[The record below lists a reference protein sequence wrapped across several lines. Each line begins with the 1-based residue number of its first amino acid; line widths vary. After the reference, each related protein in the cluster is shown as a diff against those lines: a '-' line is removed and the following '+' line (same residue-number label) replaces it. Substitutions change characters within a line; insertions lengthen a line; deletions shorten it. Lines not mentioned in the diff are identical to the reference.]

1 MKKKIIITSI
11 CAMLIAGIIG
21 IIYLCNL
28 YDKNLVNP
36 NEIVTD
42 SEFENVTY
50 DQVGDSEELEDG
62 ILGILTIEKIRLKS
76 KS

>member
-11 CAMLIAGIIG
+11 CFILMAGIIG

-28 YDKNLVNP
+28 YDKNLVDP

-50 DQVGDSEELEDG
+50 DQVGDAEELEDG
-62 ILGILTIEKIRLKS
+62 ILGVLTIEKIRLKS